1 MSLIIV
7 PTPGGNAR
15 GALEHSER
23 EVDPK
28 EPFGVPGLRPGHSL
42 SQTRV
47 KLCLGIAAARRGGV
61 MSAALHGEGGILL
74 CRAGGIRGWLVCC
87 EVKRGFKA
95 RK

>member
-47 KLCLGIAAARRGGV
+47 KLCLSIAAARRGGGNV
-61 MSAALHGEGGILL
+61 SSFA
-74 CRAGGIRGWLVCC
+74 RG
-87 EVKRGFKA
+87 RGDFTLQGWWHQGLACVLRGKA
-95 RK
+95 RL